1 MSTMPTTANL
11 SRYDQI
17 CKLINEEIDEAV
29 AEDYASS
36 GFDNKEQYRDSLIAN
51 YCNFLK
57 KDLQSDNA

>member
-1 MSTMPTTANL
+1 MSTVN
-11 SRYDQI
+11 RYDLI

-29 AEDYASS
+29 AEDFDSS
-36 GFDNKEQYRDSLIAN
+36 MHDDVEQFRDILIAN

>member
-1 MSTMPTTANL
+1 MSTTN
-11 SRYDQI
+11 RYDLI

-29 AEDYASS
+29 AEDFDSS
-36 GFDNKEQYRDSLIAN
+36 MFDNVEQYRDTLIAN